1 MYQPAIPIKNFQLS
15 SCAAQ
20 ENYYCY
26 FRLIVYF
33 DFTYLAN
40 VLCLDGPWADLPLC
54 LQVTVHPGLA
64 HNACGRGVG
73 ELDAVFGQM
82 QIV

>member
-1 MYQPAIPIKNFQLS
+1 MY
-15 SCAAQ
+15 
-20 ENYYCY
+20 
-26 FRLIVYF
+26 
-33 DFTYLAN
+33 FTYLAN
-40 VLCLDGPWADLPLC
+40 VLCLNGPWADLPLC

-64 HNACGRGVG
+64 HNACGRGEG